1 MWYYIINPRGKR
13 KEFKMSRT
21 FFSRTKAESFAEILK
36 AQGFESV
43 KIWMDMDGFK
53 QTIYIVKWY

>member
-1 MWYYIINPRGKR
+1 
-13 KEFKMSRT
+13 MSRT

-53 QTIYIVKWY
+53 QTIYIVKWF